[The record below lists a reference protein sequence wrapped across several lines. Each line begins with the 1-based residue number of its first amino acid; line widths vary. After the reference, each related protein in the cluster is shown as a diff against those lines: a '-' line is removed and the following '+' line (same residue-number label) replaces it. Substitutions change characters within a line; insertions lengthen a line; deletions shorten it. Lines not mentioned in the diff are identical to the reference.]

1 MFGKVLTSPQNE
13 NTPFYPRS
21 PYAIS
26 KVTGFDL
33 TRNYRE
39 AYNIFAVSGI
49 LFNHESPRRGFEFVT
64 RKISLAVAKIK
75 NKLQNELVLGN
86 LQSKRDWGYAKDYV
100 EAMWLMLQENDPEDF
115 VIGTGVTKSIEDF
128 AKLAFSHVN
137 LNYLDYVKFDEKFL
151 RPAEVDLLIAD
162 CKKAKQK
169 LKWKTSVNFENLVE
183 MMVESDLKM
192 IKDSNQY

>member
-1 MFGKVLTSPQNE
+1 
-13 NTPFYPRS
+13 
-21 PYAIS
+21 
-26 KVTGFDL
+26 
-33 TRNYRE
+33 
-39 AYNIFAVSGI
+39 
-49 LFNHESPRRGFEFVT
+49 
-64 RKISLAVAKIK
+64 
-75 NKLQNELVLGN
+75 
-86 LQSKRDWGYAKDYV
+86 
-100 EAMWLMLQENDPEDF
+100 MLQENDPEDF